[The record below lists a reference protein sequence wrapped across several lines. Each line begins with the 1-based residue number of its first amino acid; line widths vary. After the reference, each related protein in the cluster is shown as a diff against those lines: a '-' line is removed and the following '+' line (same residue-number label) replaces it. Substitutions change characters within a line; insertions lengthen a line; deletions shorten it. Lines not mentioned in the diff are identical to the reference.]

1 MVYSPFATV
10 KRTPPTTKARPVLP
24 MMYFEGGEW
33 RWSFHDSFEDY
44 AKDGY
49 ERNAI
54 IHMAIA
60 YKQRALAQAP
70 LRPFEGNF
78 QQYQLADMKHPSW
91 AWCLRPNEHQSGME
105 FMQQAICYLDLS
117 GNNYIFI
124 DKGRDGTI
132 KALHNLRPDRV
143 KLAFKQGKFL
153 GYYYVP
159 EGRPLEDGIPILP
172 NYMMHIKYPNPRD
185 PYEGQGYGLSPIM
198 PMAQPADV
206 DNFITKFLHKYFSTG
221 ITTLGALVSQRVVSQ
236 ADRAVYRDMW
246 MEMYGGVDNWARPM
260 FLDEG
265 MDWKPFQPPFKD
277 IDFGVIDRRGE
288 ARLLGPLG
296 VNGILLGLPGAMERS
311 TYNNIREVQRD
322 FWETTFNPQL
332 LLFQVEFINMLT
344 SADGVFPMFDTS
356 DVPALQR
363 DLPPMVDSSV
373 KLIQVGMPPYIAYQ
387 TVGLKVQRYPG
398 DEIARVP
405 LSLQPVGTPAPA
417 LPNTTPQSTPEEETP
432 EDEGGMEEVVPE
444 DEEVTQADDPLLD
457 LKTWTPEEKAIIWKA
472 QDNLA
477 RSYEGAFAEA
487 AYAQF
492 KRDHAEIE
500 AILNQQ
506 AEKSR
511 RQKATVNWLDSEILI
526 DNYINSVGLPLWR
539 RRFYPL
545 QSALANDVADFWITD
560 LGIAFNVV
568 NIEGMMWF
576 QDYQLTFAQPINLT
590 TSDDIHNLLQQ
601 GQLEGWSIESMRNAL
616 DTMFDQYMTG
626 ELTPE
631 DFEWFNS
638 RMPSYRKELIARTE
652 TTRLQSAGSYN
663 LFREWG
669 VDEKEWLAAMDDRVR
684 EAHAAL
690 NGQVK
695 PVNEAFESPTGG
707 HLMYPG
713 DPASPID
720 GYNCRCT
727 LLPRFPDTRAR
738 MIHLKVKELEQKW
751 PDQ

>member
-124 DKGRDGTI
+124 DKDRDGTV

-153 GYYYVP
+153 GYYYIP
-159 EGRPLEDGIPILP
+159 DGEPLEKGIPILP
-172 NYMMHIKYPNPRD
+172 DRMMHIKYPNPRD

-206 DNFITKFLHKYFSTG
+206 DNFITKFLHKYFATG
-221 ITTLGALVSQRVVSQ
+221 ITTLGALVSPRVVSE
-236 ADRAVYRDMW
+236 ADRAIYRDMW

-277 IDFGVIDRRGE
+277 IDFGVIDKRGE

-417 LPNTTPQSTPEEETP
+417 LPSTTPQSTEETP
-432 EDEGGMEEVVPE
+432 AEEGGDMEEAVPDQE
-444 DEEVTQADDPLLD
+444 DVAQADDPLLD

-506 AEKSR
+506 VEKSR
-511 RQKATVNWLDSEILI
+511 QQKSTANWLEAERLVREYLDT
-526 DNYINSVGLPLWR
+526 VGLPRWKAT
-539 RRFYPL
+539 FYPL
-545 QSALANDVADFWITD
+545 QVALVNDVANFWMADIG
-560 LGIAFNVV
+560 LAFDVV

-576 QDYQLTFAQPINLT
+576 QEYQLTFAQPINLT
-590 TSDDIHNLLQQ
+590 TSDNIHNLLQQ
-601 GQLEGWSIESMRNAL
+601 GQLEGWSIE
-616 DTMFDQYMTG
+616 TMSNHLSDIFQQYMTG
-626 ELTPE
+626 KLTPE
-631 DFEWFNS
+631 DFEWFS
-638 RMPSYRKELIARTE
+638 ARMPQYRRDLIARTE
-652 TTRLQSAGSYN
+652 TTRLSNSGSYN
-663 LFREWG
+663 LLRNWG

-684 EAHAAL
+684 DTHAAM

-695 PVNEAFESPTGG
+695 PMSDPFESPSGQQ
-707 HLMYPG
+707 LMQPG
-713 DPASPID
+713 DPKADLSETA
-720 GYNCRCT
+720 NCRCT
-727 LLPRFPDTRAR
+727 LLPRFPENRAR
-738 MIHLKVKELEQKW
+738 MIHLKVMELRKKW